1 MAVTPNEISR
11 VPIQTTNEEKSALT
25 LTEVE
30 GTKEQGANHLLLTWS
45 LLTYTVLSIRHK
57 LQKVMLSRNRPPQ
70 DSDMP
75 AVSDDL
81 KWLED
86 HGIDAKVIRR
96 MKIDKVLMAE

>member
-25 LTEVE
+25 STEVE
-30 GTKEQGANHLLLTWS
+30 GTKEQ
-45 LLTYTVLSIRHK
+45 VLSIRHK

-86 HGIDAKVIRR
+86 HDIDAKVIGR